1 MAKVILKKPIAFVDN
16 RGRVVAPEPG
26 EEVNV
31 HVPKETLEAWEKKG
45 VLSFAKAKARA
56 PKNKAKGAAPG
67 KK

>member
-31 HVPKETLEAWEKKG
+31 NVPKETLEAWEKKG
-45 VLSFAKAKARA
+45 VLSFAKA